1 MSTHPL
7 CGVPEGEFLNEFKF
21 RECLRAEQFVF
32 DISSGREIE
41 TKEGKKG
48 RRREGRKEG
57 RKEWGARKPDSKVMK
72 FSFL

>member
-21 RECLRAEQFVF
+21 RECLRAEQFDF

-41 TKEGKKG
+41 TKEGKRG
-48 RRREGRKEG
+48 RGGRNGEQESLTPK
-57 RKEWGARKPDSKVMK
+57 
-72 FSFL
+72 